1 MKLHSTT
8 SAPSEYAKNPLTKTA
23 RAYVWSR
30 YRKGG
35 EKWLEGILAI
45 PAMTWTPEAYSNLA
59 LGLLSS
65 PELWKRVEQWGEEA
79 DKLYWKNVEIRGDVR
94 KHWPKVLD
102 KWKEVTRPWSSL
114 ELLARIVD
122 ERHVDTMSKKP
133 SAEQVMN
140 ILDQAL
146 GSDESVEPLRQKG
159 QMLSHYVERIFLFLD
174 TQHVDPERMGRL
186 EWGWLRVLEYT
197 KRGAKVLP
205 KQVTSSAKVFVE
217 LLKVVFRA
225 EGEPQNKTMSED
237 ERRIAKQASR
247 LLRDIHTVPGYVA
260 SGAGEVVDSS
270 ALREWVIE
278 ARNLARDAGLLEV
291 CDSQI
296 GQILACAPS
305 SLDGSWPCVEV
316 RDLIEEIQIPGLEN
330 GIQVGKY
337 NQRGV
342 IFRGRGGK
350 QEWDLAKQ
358 YRELA
363 EKVRNRWPRTA
374 GILDAL
380 AKGYEN
386 EARQWDQQA
395 KWDEYE

>member
-1 MKLHSTT
+1 
-8 SAPSEYAKNPLTKTA
+8 
-23 RAYVWSR
+23 
-30 YRKGG
+30 
-35 EKWLEGILAI
+35 
-45 PAMTWTPEAYSNLA
+45 
-59 LGLLSS
+59 
-65 PELWKRVEQWGEEA
+65 
-79 DKLYWKNVEIRGDVR
+79 
-94 KHWPKVLD
+94 
-102 KWKEVTRPWSSL
+102 
-114 ELLARIVD
+114 
-122 ERHVDTMSKKP
+122 
-133 SAEQVMN
+133 
-140 ILDQAL
+140 
-146 GSDESVEPLRQKG
+146 
-159 QMLSHYVERIFLFLD
+159 MLSHYVERIFLFLD